1 MIIDQPGKVTETI
14 TMLGKQE
21 NCVYLVDGGDTCAI
35 LGGGL
40 AAIIPDIEEQLAT
53 MGVDPKRIKSLVILH
68 SHFDHCGIVPYFK
81 NKWPWVEILAS
92 ERAKTLL
99 STPKAL
105 ANIEK
110 FNSRHLEETLPHVD
124 PGDLCIDGFTIEVER
139 VVSDGDIVSC
149 GNVNLQVLETP
160 GHSTCS
166 ISLYLPEEEAMFVS
180 DAVGVS
186 MGDTVLTAANSNFE
200 QYMQSLEKIFA
211 FTPEII
217 LSEHRGGRTG
227 EDCRKFIPVCRQAA
241 MEMREFVEESFARTG
256 DIEQSTDE
264 IANHFMASA
273 PKGMLPLWVVKLV
286 VSSMV
291 YQTSRRVSKV

>member
-1 MIIDQPGKVTETI
+1 MIIDQPGKITETI

-21 NCVYLVDGGDTCAI
+21 SCVYLVDGGDTCAI

-68 SHFDHCGIVPYFK
+68 SHFDHCGIVPFFK
-81 NKWPWVEILAS
+81 NKWPWVEVVAS

-110 FNSRHLEETLPHVD
+110 YNSRHLEETLPHVD

-139 VVSDGDIVSC
+139 VVGDGDVLTC
-149 GNVNLQVLETP
+149 GDVNLQVLETP

-166 ISLYLPEEEAMFVS
+166 ISLYMPEEKAIFVS
-180 DAVGVS
+180 DAVGIS
-186 MGDTVLTAANSNFE
+186 LGDKVFTAANSNFD

-211 FTPEII
+211 FNPDII

-227 EDCRKFIPVCRQAA
+227 EDCRKFMPVCRQAA
-241 MEMREFVEESFARTG
+241 LSMREFVEEAFVRTG

-291 YQTSRRVSKV
+291 YQTRRRISKV

>member
-1 MIIDQPGKVTETI
+1 MIIDQPGNVTETI

-21 NCVYLVDGGDTCAI
+21 NCVYLVDGGDACAI

-40 AAIIPDIEEQLAT
+40 ASIIPDIEEQLAT
-53 MGVDPKRIKSLVILH
+53 MGVDPKRIKSMVILH

-81 NKWPWVEILAS
+81 NKWPWVEIVAS

-99 STPKAL
+99 SNPKAL

-110 FNSRHLEETLPHVD
+110 FISRDLEKTLPHVD
-124 PGDLCIDGFTIEVER
+124 PRELSINGFSVEVER
-139 VVSDGDIVSC
+139 VVGDGDGLTC
-149 GNVNLQVLETP
+149 GDVNLQVLETP

-166 ISLYLPEEEAMFVS
+166 ISLYMPEEKAIFVS

-186 MGDTVLTAANSNFE
+186 MGDMVLTAANSSFE
-200 QYMQSLEKIFA
+200 HYMESLEKIFA
-211 FTPEII
+211 FNPEII

-227 EDCRKFIPVCRQAA
+227 EDCRKFMPVCRQAA
-241 MEMREFVEESFARTG
+241 LSMRELVEEAFVRTG

-264 IANHFMASA
+264 IVDHF
-273 PKGMLPLWVVKLV
+273 KGMMPLWVMKLV
-286 VSSMV
+286 VGSMV
-291 YQTSRRVSKV
+291 YQISRRVSKV

>member
-21 NCVYLVDGGDTCAI
+21 NCVYLVDGGDACAI

-40 AAIIPDIEEQLAT
+40 ASIIPDIEEQLST
-53 MGVDPKRIKSLVILH
+53 MRVDPKRIKSMVILH

-81 NKWPWVEILAS
+81 NKWPWVEIVAS
-92 ERAKTLL
+92 ERAKKLL
-99 STPKAL
+99 SNPKAL

-110 FNSRHLEETLPHVD
+110 FISRDLEKTLPHVD
-124 PGDLCIDGFTIEVER
+124 PRELCINGFSVEVER
-139 VVSDGDIVSC
+139 VVGDGDGLTC
-149 GNVNLQVLETP
+149 GGVTLQVLETP

-166 ISLYLPEEEAMFVS
+166 ISLYMPEEKAIFVS

-186 MGDTVLTAANSNFE
+186 MGDMVLTAANSSFE
-200 QYMQSLEKIFA
+200 HYMESLEKIFA
-211 FTPEII
+211 FNPEII

-227 EDCRKFIPVCRQAA
+227 EDCRKFMPVCRQAA
-241 MEMREFVEESFARTG
+241 LSMRELVEEAFVRTG

-264 IANHFMASA
+264 IVDHF
-273 PKGMLPLWVVKLV
+273 KGMMPLWVMKLV
-286 VSSMV
+286 VGSMV
-291 YQTSRRVSKV
+291 YQISRRVSKV

>member
-53 MGVDPKRIKSLVILH
+53 MGVDPKRIKSMVILH

-81 NKWPWVEILAS
+81 NKWPWVEIVAS

-99 STPKAL
+99 SNPKAL

-110 FNSRHLEETLPHVD
+110 FISRDLEKTLPHVD
-124 PGDLCIDGFTIEVER
+124 PRELSINGFSVEVER
-139 VVSDGDIVSC
+139 VVGDGEGLSC
-149 GNVNLQVLETP
+149 GNVTLQVLETP

-166 ISLYLPEEEAMFVS
+166 ISLYIPEEKAMFVS

-186 MGDTVLTAANSNFE
+186 MGDMVLTAANSSFE
-200 QYMQSLEKIFA
+200 HYMESLEKIFA
-211 FTPEII
+211 FNPEII

-227 EDCRKFIPVCRQAA
+227 EDCRKFMPVCRQAA
-241 MEMREFVEESFARTG
+241 LSMRELVEEAFVRTG

-264 IANHFMASA
+264 IVDHF
-273 PKGMLPLWVVKLV
+273 KGMMPLWVMKLV
-286 VSSMV
+286 VGSMV
-291 YQTSRRVSKV
+291 YQISRRVSKV

>member
-14 TMLGKQE
+14 TLLGKQE
-21 NCVYLVDGGDTCAI
+21 YCVYLVDGGDTCAI

-40 AAIIPDIEEQLAT
+40 AAIIPDIEEQLET

-81 NKWPWVEILAS
+81 NKWPWMEIVAS
-92 ERAKTLL
+92 ERAQTLL
-99 STPKAL
+99 SNSKAL

-110 FNSRHLEETLPHVD
+110 FNSRHLKETLPHID
-124 PGDLCIDGFTIEVER
+124 PRGLCLDGFTIEVER
-139 VVSDGDIVSC
+139 VVSDGDILSC

-166 ISLYLPEEEAMFVS
+166 ISLYMPEEKAMFVS
-180 DAVGVS
+180 DAAGIS
-186 MGDTVLTAANSNFE
+186 LGETVFTAANSNFD

-211 FTPEII
+211 FAPEII
-217 LSEHRGGRTG
+217 LSEHQGGRAG
-227 EDCRKFIPVCRQAA
+227 KDCRKFMPVCRQAA
-241 MEMREFVEESFARTG
+241 QDMRDFLEESFARTG
-256 DIEQSTDE
+256 DIEKSTDE
-264 IANHFMASA
+264 IAKHFMASV

-286 VSSMV
+286 VGSMV

>member
-1 MIIDQPGKVTETI
+1 
-14 TMLGKQE
+14 MLGKQE

-53 MGVDPKRIKSLVILH
+53 IGVDPKRIKSLVILH

-81 NKWPWVEILAS
+81 NKWPWVEVVAS

-99 STPKAL
+99 SNPKAL

-139 VVSDGDIVSC
+139 VVNDGDMLTC
-149 GNVNLQVLETP
+149 GDVNLQVLETP

-166 ISLYLPEEEAMFVS
+166 ISLYMPEEKAIFVS
-180 DAVGVS
+180 DAVGIS
-186 MGDTVLTAANSNFE
+186 LGDKVFTAANSNFDH
-200 QYMQSLEKIFA
+200 YMQSLEKIFA
-211 FTPEII
+211 FNP
-217 LSEHRGGRTG
+217 R
-227 EDCRKFIPVCRQAA
+227 
-241 MEMREFVEESFARTG
+241 SFC
-256 DIEQSTDE
+256 QSTGVAGLAT
-264 IANHFMASA
+264 IAGNSCPCAVRQ
-273 PKGMLPLWVVKLV
+273 PKICANSWKKVSHARATSNRARMKLPT
-286 VSSMV
+286 
-291 YQTSRRVSKV
+291 TSWPQHQRAWYRYGW

>member
-1 MIIDQPGKVTETI
+1 
-14 TMLGKQE
+14 MLGKQE
-21 NCVYLVDGGDTCAI
+21 NCVYLVDGGDACAI

-40 AAIIPDIEEQLAT
+40 ASIIPNIEEQLAT
-53 MGVDPKRIKSLVILH
+53 MGVDPKRIKSMVILH

-81 NKWPWVEILAS
+81 NKWPWVEIIAS

-99 STPKAL
+99 SNPKAL

-110 FNSRHLEETLPHVD
+110 FNSRHLKETLPHVD
-124 PGDLCIDGFTIEVER
+124 PGDLCVDGFTIEVER
-139 VVSDGDIVSC
+139 VVGDGDVLTC
-149 GNVNLQVLETP
+149 GDASLQVLETP

-166 ISLYLPEEEAMFVS
+166 ISLYMPEEKAIFVS
-180 DAVGVS
+180 DAVGIS
-186 MGDTVLTAANSNFE
+186 LGDKVFTAANSNFD

-211 FTPEII
+211 FNPEII

-227 EDCRKFIPVCRQAA
+227 DDCRKFMPVCRQAA
-241 MEMREFVEESFARTG
+241 QDMRDFVEESFARTG
-256 DIEQSTDE
+256 DIEKSTNE

-273 PKGMLPLWVVKLV
+273 PKGMVPLWVVKLV